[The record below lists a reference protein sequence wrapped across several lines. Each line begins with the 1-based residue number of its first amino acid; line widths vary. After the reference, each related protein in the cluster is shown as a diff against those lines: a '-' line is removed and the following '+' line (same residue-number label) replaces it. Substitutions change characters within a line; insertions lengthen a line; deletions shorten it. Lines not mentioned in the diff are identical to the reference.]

1 MASALKYASNDTVV
15 PEWTLTR
22 LFFEAVDRWGDRTAY
37 QRFASADEIVDIS
50 YTEVL
55 ATVRNVSC
63 GLTAHGIEPGDRIAI
78 LGENRPE
85 WAYCDYGGIC
95 SGIIVVPI
103 YPTLTAA
110 QVRYII
116 ENSGVK
122 LVFASTEELAAKAAE
137 ASTGLDRDV
146 AIVGFDLPTSDGVI
160 GWADF
165 MATGAKAANESD
177 EAAWRERAL
186 AIDPH
191 DVATVLYTSGT
202 TGAPKGVMLT
212 HNNVA
217 SNVRASVMVLAIS
230 EADNTVSFLPLSH
243 ILQRM
248 VDFLFFSVGC
258 RVGYVRSMDT
268 LIDDLGKLAPTVVVS
283 VPRVYEKIYN
293 GVMAASGLKKKL
305 IDWAAGVA
313 ESCVEI
319 RLAGKEPTGLLGLK
333 YSIADRLVF
342 SKVKNRV
349 GGRLRF
355 FVSGGGPL
363 APALNR
369 FFYSIG
375 MTILEG
381 YGLTETSPVINVNT
395 QDEFRIG
402 TVGPPLPNTEVKI
415 AEDGEILV
423 RGPQV
428 MKGYFENREATAAAI
443 DADGWFATGDIGEI
457 DADTYLRITDRKK
470 DLIVTAGGKNVAPQ
484 PVENRLKT
492 HAIVEQAVL
501 VGDRRRYCALLVVPD
516 HAALKKWAGEK
527 GIAGEMPALL
537 RDPAVI
543 AGLEEELFAMLADF
557 ASFERPK
564 KLALLEEEFTVEN
577 GLMTPTLKVKRNVLR
592 ERFEDVIDDLYAEEA
607 ADTTAY

>member
-1 MASALKYASNDTVV
+1 MATALTYAANDTVV

-22 LFFEAVDRWGDRTAY
+22 LFFEAVDRWGTRTAY
-37 QRFASADEIVDIS
+37 QRFESADRIVDIN
-50 YTEVL
+50 YQEVL
-55 ATVRNVSC
+55 AAVRQVSC
-63 GLTAHGIEPGDRIAI
+63 GLTARGIEAGDRVAI

-85 WAYCDYGGIC
+85 WAFCDYGGLC

-110 QVRYII
+110 QVQYIL
-116 ENSGVK
+116 EDSGVK
-122 LVFASTEELAAKAAE
+122 LVFASTPDLVEKAAE
-137 ASTGLDRDV
+137 AVSALDRDID
-146 AIVGFDLPTSDGVI
+146 IVGFDVPTSDGVI
-160 GWADF
+160 GWSDF
-165 MATGAKAANESD
+165 MEEGEKLAAGSD
-177 EAAWRERAL
+177 AVAWRERAL

-230 EADNTVSFLPLSH
+230 DADNTVSFLPLSH

-248 VDFLFFSVGC
+248 VDFLFFSVCC

-305 IDWAAGVA
+305 IDWSAAVA
-313 ESCVEI
+313 ESCVEL
-319 RLAGKEPTGLLGLK
+319 RLAGQKPSGLLGLK
-333 YSIADRLVF
+333 YAIADRLVF

-381 YGLTETSPVINVNT
+381 YGLTETSPVVNVNT

-402 TVGPPLPNTEVKI
+402 TVGPPLPGTEVRI
-415 AEDGEILV
+415 ADDGEILV

-428 MKGYFENREATAAAI
+428 MKGYYENPEATAAAI
-443 DADGWFATGDIGEI
+443 DAEGWFATGDIGEI
-457 DADTYLRITDRKK
+457 DPDTYLRITDRKK
-470 DLIVTAGGKNVAPQ
+470 DILVTAGGKNVAPQ

-492 HAIVEQAVL
+492 HPVVEQAVM
-501 VGDRRRYCALLVVPD
+501 VGDRRRYCSLLVVPD
-516 HAALKKWAGEK
+516 HVALKKWAGDH
-527 GIAGEMPALL
+527 GIPGDLPGLL
-537 RDPAVI
+537 TDPAVI
-543 AGLEEELFAMLADF
+543 SKLEEELFAMLSDF

-577 GLMTPTLKVKRNVLR
+577 GLMTPTLKVRRNVLR
-592 ERFEDVIDDLYAEEA
+592 ERFEDVIDALYAEEA
-607 ADTTAY
+607 ADATAD

>member
-1 MASALKYASNDTVV
+1 MASALTYAANDTVV

-22 LFFEAVDRWGDRTAY
+22 LFFEAIDRWGDRTAF
-37 QRFASADEIVDIS
+37 QRFEGADRIVDIS
-50 YTEVL
+50 YRDVL
-55 ATVRNVSC
+55 EMVRQVSF
-63 GLTAHGIEPGDRIAI
+63 GLAARGIEPGERIAI

-85 WAYCDYGGIC
+85 WAYCDYGGLC
-95 SGIIVVPI
+95 SGVVVVPI
-103 YPTLTAA
+103 YPTLTPA
-110 QVRYII
+110 QVRYIV

-122 LVFASTEELAAKAAE
+122 LIFCSTAELAEKAAE
-137 ASTGLDRDV
+137 ACADLAHDV
-146 AIVGFDLPTSDGVI
+146 QLVGYDLPSSDGVT
-160 GWADF
+160 GWSDF
-165 MATGAKAANESD
+165 LAEGEKRAAESD
-177 EAAWRERAL
+177 EDAWRERAL

-268 LIDDLGKLAPTVVVS
+268 LIDDLGRLAPTVVVS

-305 IDWAAGVA
+305 IDWSVGVA
-313 ESCVEI
+313 ERCVEL
-319 RLAGKEPTGLLGLK
+319 RLEGREPTGLLGLK
-333 YSIADRLVF
+333 YAIADRLVF

-381 YGLTETSPVINVNT
+381 YGLTETSPVLNVNT
-395 QDEFRIG
+395 QDHFRIG
-402 TVGPPLPNTEVKI
+402 TVGPPLPGTEVRI

-428 MKGYFENREATAAAI
+428 MKGYFENPEATAAAI
-443 DADGWFATGDIGEI
+443 DSEGWFATGDIGEI
-457 DADTYLRITDRKK
+457 DEDTYLRITDRKK

-492 HAIVEQAVL
+492 HPVVEQAVL
-501 VGDRRRYCALLVVPD
+501 VGDRRRYCSLLIVPD
-516 HAALKKWAGEK
+516 HAALKKWAGEQ
-527 GIAGEMPALL
+527 GIAGDVPALL
-537 RDPAVI
+537 GDPKVVA
-543 AGLEEELFAMLADF
+543 ALETELFAMLSDF

-564 KLALLEEEFTVEN
+564 KLALLAEEFTVEN

-592 ERFEDVIDDLYAEEA
+592 ERFEQVIDELYAEEA
-607 ADTTAY
+607 ADATAD